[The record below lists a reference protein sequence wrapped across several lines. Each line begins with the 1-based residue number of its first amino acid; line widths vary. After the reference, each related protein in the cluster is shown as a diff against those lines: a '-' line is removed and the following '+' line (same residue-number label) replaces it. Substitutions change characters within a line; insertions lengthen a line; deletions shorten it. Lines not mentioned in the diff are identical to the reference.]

1 MFERTR
7 KKDRERARLRHV
19 FHKYPQSSVSLL
31 PLQSSSSYVLDEKE
45 KKRKTKKIQESVCLR
60 LGIKIHLKDAY
71 SQTNNAAVYCA

>member
-7 KKDRERARLRHV
+7 KKDRERAWLRHV

-45 KKRKTKKIQESVCLR
+45 RKTKKIQESVCLR
-60 LGIKIHLKDAY
+60 LGIKIHLKDADR
-71 SQTNNAAVYCA
+71 QTNNAAVYCA